1 MHLLRCTNK
10 LLTEVGLGEKDLY
23 EGESSPAGLGDW
35 YANLF
40 RVSRYKCVLFTNES
54 TLYSFVVFRVGK
66 SEIKKLE
73 AQFRSH
79 LRFALEQEDIPEQ
92 VVFSIL
98 QDYKDIQYAK
108 TNNRSV
114 VGSMNEILAEYKFRV
129 QNAAILN
136 PMTMEELNHE
146 INRTPLKA
154 IGFNYAVE
162 KLHKL
167 IEFRY

>member
-1 MHLLRCTNK
+1 M
-10 LLTEVGLGEKDLY
+10 GLGKKGLY
-23 EGESSPAGLGDW
+23 EGESSSTGLGDW

-40 RVSRYKCVLFTNES
+40 RVSHYKCILFTNES
-54 TLYSFVVFRVGK
+54 TLYSLVAFRVGK
-66 SEIKKLE
+66 REITNLGAE
-73 AQFRSH
+73 LRYH
-79 LRFALEQEDIPEQ
+79 LRFALKQENLPDQ
-92 VVFSIL
+92 VIFSIL
-98 QDYKDIQYAK
+98 QDYMDIQYAK

-129 QNAAILN
+129 QHAEILN
-136 PMTMEELNHE
+136 PMTLEELNHE

-154 IGFNYAVE
+154 IDFKYAVE